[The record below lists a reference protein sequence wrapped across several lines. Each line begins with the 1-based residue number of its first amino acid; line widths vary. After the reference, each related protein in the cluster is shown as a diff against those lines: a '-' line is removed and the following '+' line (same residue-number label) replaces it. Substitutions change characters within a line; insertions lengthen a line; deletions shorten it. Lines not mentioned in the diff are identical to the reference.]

1 MKKNNK
7 SADCLYKFYFIHSA
21 LEYICSFR
29 AVRNA
34 DFGLRSVWSTSC
46 PAFATSKISHST
58 LCSKIKFI
66 FHFIN
71 SYYNFMN
78 NLLCYTAACCFLCL
92 DPQLALLNSACFALL
107 CFSLLCFSLL
117 CFASFFL
124 SKRKLLEQAG
134 IKTQIQFPYLFTLS
148 LKFQW
153 IFISCH
159 PRDIYQPLYL
169 KHFSTPRKSPQ

>member
-71 SYYNFMN
+71 SYCNFMN

-107 CFSLLCFSLL
+107 CFALLCFPVL
-117 CFASFFL
+117 CFALFL
-124 SKRKLLEQAG
+124 SSYLLKPAGPLKKPLLCVEAKKGIPAANQVLIRTKLNFSH
-134 IKTQIQFPYLFTLS
+134 ISTI
-148 LKFQW
+148 
-153 IFISCH
+153 IFSFLNI
-159 PRDIYQPLYL
+159 
-169 KHFSTPRKSPQ
+169 F

>member
-21 LEYICSFR
+21 LEYICPFR

-34 DFGLRSVWSTSC
+34 DFGLCSVWSTSC

-71 SYYNFMN
+71 SYCNFMN

-92 DPQLALLNSACFALL
+92 DPSLGQLFPFAG
-107 CFSLLCFSLL
+107 FNRQEDRSKAKQSKAKHAEFRR
-117 CFASFFL
+117 ASQG
-124 SKRKLLEQAG
+124 SRHRKQQAPVQNKRLFMKLQ
-134 IKTQIQFPYLFTLS
+134 
-148 LKFQW
+148 
-153 IFISCH
+153 
-159 PRDIYQPLYL
+159 
-169 KHFSTPRKSPQ
+169 